1 MVSLD
6 LIGKHDGFILIHNS
20 SNHDM
25 SEDEKRITS
34 YREKINEYES
44 KLENGKNWEYYKK
57 VVNPY
62 ELVYTQKKYKNF
74 PESICIKH
82 PLSRSYFKMIEML
95 QVFHF
100 FDSFSISQELFF
112 FLSYEELGI
121 PQGAILIPL
130 LVLGGYQQ
138 LTTFFVKTGAFR
150 VVTLKQL
157 WNNQF
162 KQEVIILAAAAFVF
176 GVSHFFLFPSE
187 IYVVLLIISVTVFRI
202 WKRKI
207 E

>member
-1 MVSLD
+1 MQQKQVFWIQIIADLAIPLLGFLVWDWSLFFIFAFYVLDYLVSFGVLFAKHRKIKFYRND
-6 LIGKHDGFILIHNS
+6 KQLYLKSILRSVFIAVVVLVIGF
-20 SNHDM
+20 
-25 SEDEKRITS
+25 
-34 YREKINEYES
+34 
-44 KLENGKNWEYYKK
+44 
-57 VVNPY
+57 
-62 ELVYTQKKYKNF
+62 QF
-74 PESICIKH
+74 
-82 PLSRSYFKMIEML
+82 
-95 QVFHF
+95 FHF

-138 LTTFFVKTGAFR
+138 FTTFFVKTGAFR

-187 IYVVLLIISVTVFRI
+187 IYVVLLIISVTAFRI